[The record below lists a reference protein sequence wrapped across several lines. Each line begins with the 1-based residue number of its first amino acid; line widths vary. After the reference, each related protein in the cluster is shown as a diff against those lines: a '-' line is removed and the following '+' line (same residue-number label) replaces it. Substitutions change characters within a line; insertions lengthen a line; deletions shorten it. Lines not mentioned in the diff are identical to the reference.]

1 MTAKGGHFENLMIQA
16 SAGSGKT
23 HDLVGRYLRL
33 LDAFEKPQGIVA
45 LTFTRKAAA
54 EFFDRILSALAEAA
68 QSEEAAAKAA
78 KSYQIPSLTRGR
90 ALDLLRLVADHLH
103 ELSLGTLDGFY
114 SRVLRAFPAEFG
126 VTADYEVLDETA
138 GKAARREV
146 LDGVLEQADEQVAV
160 AFLEAF
166 RRATFGSE
174 ERGVTRSLEDFVKKF
189 HAPYLG
195 SPGADSW
202 GNSTKIWPEGAWWLV
217 EPKAKEVEAALRVLD
232 AAADEF
238 EAEEKPKK
246 NPAKALRSVVD
257 MVAQTRPG
265 VVGDPATFVITV
277 LTSLEGLRSGSIDEL
292 MYSRSK
298 IPLSGA
304 TQSAL
309 VTAGHWILWC
319 ELIGKLQQTAG
330 VREIVRSYESQYDH
344 KVRRTGKLGFDDVL
358 AILAGVA
365 PVRDAGDGT
374 NRGGK
379 AQAFLLSMDRDG
391 ATQGTAEEDREALRL
406 LVDYRLDQQFQH
418 WLIDE
423 FQDTSRRQWQVLRNL
438 IDEVMFDDSGERSFY
453 YVGDIKQAIFGWR
466 GGDSRL
472 FDEVRRRYED
482 LPEGRRIELEKLDN
496 SWRSGPVIL
505 EMVNAIFGDAAAL
518 AGVIGEDHRA
528 VIDDRWGKTWGDH
541 HSNVESHP
549 GYARWVTVAK
559 PEGERSLPDELRWK
573 VVLETLRELRLDES
587 KLDCAVLVRKGKS
600 AHELA
605 DYVRQHSEIPVVVE
619 GRMAV
624 GADHP
629 VGTSFAALLQWAAHP
644 GDTRCREHIRMTP
657 VHAKMPA
664 EEVRRWEGE
673 TPLLVLRLVHDFG
686 FSEAFEWWAMLL
698 RQSMGESGI
707 GDFSEHRISQIA
719 EACRHFDDT
728 GNRGIDAFLEFLGGY
743 EAADLPAPGTVQL
756 MTVHKAKGLTFDAVI
771 IADIEGDSINSAGRL
786 DAIGE
791 NNGEGNVNWMLM
803 RPKKDVALAVE
814 PLAAAYRQAEMDAA
828 FEELCVL
835 YVALTRARYA
845 NFVVSS
851 PPSKT
856 KGNCAP
862 TRILQETLATADP
875 EVVDIDGLEVEM
887 RYQHGDPQWLEKVR
901 PKVPEIES
909 AIAPR
914 AKVTGRRRFPIRSR
928 RLPSSAGS
936 DGRPFGD
943 ANLWFGERNAR
954 ATGFGTAVHALFECI
969 NWIDDLAGEEREER
983 WSAALV
989 GFESFAADARAEA
1002 ERSLKNP
1009 EIRAL
1014 FVRPAEN
1021 DAAGFAEV
1029 WNEKRFEMI
1038 ISEDQW
1044 VSGVFDRVNL
1054 FADRAQIID
1063 FKTNLVDTGKDI
1075 ESAVEHYRPQME
1087 TYRVALARLTRLPA
1101 EKIECLL
1108 VFTRPGRVVK
1118 IEAGEGAPI
1127 QVSDNTISIDG
1138 RDAEPEQVEF
1148 DL

>member
-1 MTAKGGHFENLMIQA
+1 MSAKGGHFENLMIQA

-33 LDAFEKPQGIVA
+33 LDAFEKPQAIVA

-68 QSEEAAAKAA
+68 VSEEAAAEAA
-78 KSYQIPSLTRGR
+78 KSFQIASLTRLR
-90 ALDLLRLVADHLH
+90 ALGLLRLVADHLH

-126 VTADYEVLDETA
+126 VTADYEMLDETA
-138 GKAARREV
+138 GNAARREV

-166 RRATFGSE
+166 RRATFGTE
-174 ERGVTRSLEDFVKKF
+174 VRGVTRSLEDFVKKF

-202 GNSTKIWPEGAWWLV
+202 GNSARIWPQGAWWLV
-217 EPKAKEVEAALRVLD
+217 EPKADEVAAAMRVLD
-232 AAADEF
+232 AAADAF
-238 EAEEKPKK
+238 EAEDKPKK
-246 NPAKALRSVVD
+246 NPAKALRS
-257 MVAQTRPG
+257 MVAMTEHSRPG
-265 VVGDPATFVITV
+265 LLGDPATFVVSV

-292 MYSRSK
+292 IYSRSK
-298 IPLSGA
+298 IPLAAA

-319 ELIGKLQQTAG
+319 DVIGKLQQTAG
-330 VREIVRSYESQYDH
+330 VREIVQSYEAEYDH

-365 PVRDAGDGT
+365 PVRDSGAGADGGEPT
-374 NRGGK
+374 PT
-379 AQAFLLSMDRDG
+379 FLLSMDR
-391 ATQGTAEEDREALRL
+391 ASTTQSTTDEDRAALRL

-453 YVGDIKQAIFGWR
+453 YVGDVKQAIFGWR

-472 FDEVRRRYED
+472 FDEVRLRYQE

-505 EMVNAIFGDAAAL
+505 DMVNAIFGDAAAL
-518 AGVIGEDHRA
+518 AEVIGEDHQA
-528 VIDDRWGKTWGDH
+528 VIDERWGKTWGDH
-541 HSNVESHP
+541 HSNVEQLP

-573 VVLETLRELRLDES
+573 VVLETLRELRLKES

-605 DYVRQHSEIPVVVE
+605 DYVRQHSDIPVVVE

-644 GDTRCREHIRMTP
+644 GDTRCREHMRMTP
-657 VHAKMPA
+657 VHAAMA
-664 EEVRRWEGE
+664 VGDALRWEGE
-673 TPLLVLRLVHDFG
+673 TPPLVLRLVHDFG
-686 FSEAFEWWAMLL
+686 FGKAFEWWAMLL
-698 RQSMGESGI
+698 RHSMGRDGV
-707 GDFSEHRISQIA
+707 GDFSEHRISQIE

-728 GNRGIDAFLEFLGGY
+728 GNRGIDEFLEFLGGY

-771 IADIEGDSINSAGRL
+771 IADIEGDSITSAGRL

-791 NNGEGNVNWMLM
+791 NNEEGNVDWLLM
-803 RPKKDVALAVE
+803 RPKKDIALAVE
-814 PLAAAYRQAEMDAA
+814 PLASAYRQAEMDAA

-835 YVALTRARYA
+835 YVALTRAKYA
-845 NFVVSS
+845 NFVISS

-862 TRILQETLATADP
+862 PRILQETLATADP
-875 EVVDIDGLEVEM
+875 ELVDVNGLEVEM
-887 RYQHGDPQWLEKVR
+887 RYQHGDPQWLEKVK
-901 PKVPEIES
+901 PKLPPKQQ
-909 AIAPR
+909 ALAQR
-914 AKVTGRRRFPIRSR
+914 ARVTGKRRFPIRSR

-954 ATGFGTAVHALFECI
+954 ATGFGTAVHALFESI
-969 NWIDDLAGEEREER
+969 DWIDDLSDEDRDKR
-983 WSAALV
+983 WTAALV
-989 GFESFAADARAEA
+989 GSESFDQEARQEA
-1002 ERSLKNP
+1002 ERSLQNP
-1009 EIRAL
+1009 KIRKL
-1014 FVRPAEN
+1014 FERPQDSKEASR
-1021 DAAGFAEV
+1021 AGAEV

-1038 ISEDQW
+1038 VSEDQW
-1044 VSGVFDRVNL
+1044 VSGIFDRVNL
-1054 FADRAQIID
+1054 FADGAQIID
-1063 FKTNLVDTGKDI
+1063 FKTNLVDTDDEIAK
-1075 ESAVEHYRPQME
+1075 AVDDYTAQME
-1087 TYRVALARLTRLPA
+1087 TYRIALARLTRLPV

-1108 VFTRPGRVVK
+1108 VFTRPGRVERVG
-1118 IEAGEGAPI
+1118 GEVAASGQKQKAAET
-1127 QVSDNTISIDG
+1127 VESD
-1138 RDAEPEQVEF
+1138 DAVQGE
-1148 DL
+1148 LGL